1 MGDEEEVADESWC
14 VGASHPR
21 HEEARCFRPHRELK
35 TSTSGVAERSNG
47 DQASSGLP
55 RGPGPA
61 GITQASGTLLD
72 EYGMVASGPGNNC
85 FLILGFHY

>member
-14 VGASHPR
+14 VGTSHPR

-35 TSTSGVAERSNG
+35 TSTSGVAERPNE

-55 RGPGPA
+55 RGLSHA
-61 GITQASGTLLD
+61 GITCASGTLLD
-72 EYGMVASGPGNNC
+72 EYRVVASGPGNNS
-85 FLILGFHY
+85 FLILRFHY